1 MHSESTVKQ
10 KKSPETKKS
19 HVVYLAKHTGN
30 WSSSTITNQ
39 VSIAQEPQWN
49 LCFGSLI
56 CSTDIYSNHLCKAIP
71 DNFCI
76 SDQVTEHMKIHFVSI
91 YLLIFLLADS
101 ELFTQLGTFFFK
113 STLYFLELCCF
124 TFFISQVFFFQNLE
138 QKNTYTDIY
147 TYLKGDRKV
156 TSSKSTKKNKIK
168 KTPSSTPNP

>member
-1 MHSESTVKQ
+1 MRSESTVKQ
-10 KKSPETKKS
+10 KKSPETKTS
-19 HVVYLAKHTGN
+19 HAVYLAKHTGN

-56 CSTDIYSNHLCKAIP
+56 CNTDIYSNHLCKAIP

-76 SDQVTEHMKIHFVSI
+76 SDQSNFCISDQITEHMKIHFVSI

-138 QKNTYTDIY
+138 EKNTYTDIY
-147 TYLKGDRKV
+147 TYLKDDRKA
-156 TSSKSTKKNKIK
+156 TSSKSTKKIK
-168 KTPSSTPNP
+168 